1 MCQDWSWVD
10 SVWFRAC
17 FVTTGDTKVASSDSC
32 YKLWCRVAVFY
43 NMYKCGSFLSYVCDV
58 KVVVSRFYR
67 WYSAVWLLLWYKSSI
82 CETVWP
88 LPWYKGL
95 WHRRTERMCI
105 LVEAGLVRR
114 RAVSTWS
121 IDFLSLGQTLRNTE
135 IQNYTIAQMHF
146 YTLVKM
152 ECQFDPSNFFPS
164 QWRTLQR
171 VSKLNTH
178 GYCAWQNGQRGSQ
191 TNI

>member
-1 MCQDWSWVD
+1 MWQSSNLYMWCKSRSFQVQDMIQ
-10 SVWFRAC
+10 C
-17 FVTTGDTKVASSDSC
+17 CVASSMIQNC
-32 YKLWCRVAVFY
+32 H
-43 NMYKCGSFLSYVCDV
+43 
-58 KVVVSRFYR
+58 R
-67 WYSAVWLLLWYKSSI
+67 WVYI

-152 ECQFDPSNFFPS
+152 GCQFDPLNFFPS